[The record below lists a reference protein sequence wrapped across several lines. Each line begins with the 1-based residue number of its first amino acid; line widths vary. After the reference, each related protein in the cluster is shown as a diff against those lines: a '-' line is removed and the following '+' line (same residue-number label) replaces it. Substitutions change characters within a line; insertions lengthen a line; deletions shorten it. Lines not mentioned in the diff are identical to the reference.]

1 MQKKPTDELM
11 KQLTQNADLE
21 KYIKENEESF
31 VNAPLSDILN
41 RIVKEKKIVKSNALK
56 RAEINEIY
64 GYQIFSGKRIPSR
77 DKLIA
82 LCIGMELDL
91 EETQSVLKCSGFA
104 QLYPKSK
111 RDSIIISGIEKGQ
124 SVFEINGLL
133 YEYKEDLIE

>member
-31 VNAPLSDILN
+31 INMPLSDILN
-41 RIVKEKKIVKSNALK
+41 RIVKEKKIVKSKALK

>member
-41 RIVKEKKIVKSNALK
+41 RIVKEKKIVKSKALK

-133 YEYKEDLIE
+133 YEYK

>member
-31 VNAPLSDILN
+31 INTPLSDILN

-133 YEYKEDLIE
+133 YEYKESLLE

>member
-31 VNAPLSDILN
+31 INTPLSDILN
-41 RIVKEKKIVKSNALK
+41 RIVKEKKIVKSKALK

-133 YEYKEDLIE
+133 YEYKESLLE

>member
-11 KQLTQNADLE
+11 SQLTQNADLD

-31 VNAPLSDILN
+31 VNEPLSDILN
-41 RIVKEKKIVKSNALK
+41 KIAKEKRIVKSKALK

-91 EETQSVLKCSGFA
+91 EETQTVLKYSGFA
-104 QLYPKSK
+104 RLYPKSK

-133 YEYKEDLIE
+133 YEYNEDLIE

>member
-1 MQKKPTDELM
+1 M
-11 KQLTQNADLE
+11 
-21 KYIKENEESF
+21 
-31 VNAPLSDILN
+31 N
-41 RIVKEKKIVKSNALK
+41 RIVKEKKIVKSKALK

>member
-41 RIVKEKKIVKSNALK
+41 RIVKEKKIVKSKALK

>member
-41 RIVKEKKIVKSNALK
+41 RFVKEKKIVKSKALK

>member
-11 KQLTQNADLE
+11 SQLTQNADLD

-31 VNAPLSDILN
+31 VNEPLSDILN
-41 RIVKEKKIVKSNALK
+41 KIAKEKRIVKSKALK

-91 EETQSVLKCSGFA
+91 EETQTVLKCSGFA
-104 QLYPKSK
+104 RLYPKSK

-133 YEYKEDLIE
+133 YEYNEDLIE

>member
-41 RIVKEKKIVKSNALK
+41 RIVKEKKIVKSKALK

-111 RDSIIISGIEKGQ
+111 RDSIIISGIEKEQ

-133 YEYKEDLIE
+133 YEYKESLLE